1 MIHSALIIPCLA
13 AQLQEKKRNKAASL
27 GESRPFLFYFIRE
40 ISTHHKNYMYKTI
53 RFEIALCTHTKDKA
67 QKKKS
72 KGEHRRRKWRRS
84 VCVLFLGGV
93 CFLGYGSKGL
103 EVLCLFA
110 LLPELASLQG
120 TVTIMAILMIMT
132 ETAITCTH
140 IWIVHIWDDA
150 RPIYINQHGVWVK
163 ALSTI
168 WEMLV

>member
-1 MIHSALIIPCLA
+1 MLSGSATTG
-13 AQLQEKKRNKAASL
+13 KKRNKAASL
-27 GESRPFLFYFIRE
+27 GESRPFLFNFIRE

-72 KGEHRRRKWRRS
+72 KGEHRRRKWRWS
-84 VCVLFLGGV
+84 ICVLFSGGV

-103 EVLCLFA
+103 EDLCPFA

-120 TVTIMAILMIMT
+120 TVTIMTIMMIMT
-132 ETAITCTH
+132 EMAIMCTH

-150 RPIYINQHGVWVK
+150 RPIYNNQHSVWGK
-163 ALSTI
+163 ALSKM